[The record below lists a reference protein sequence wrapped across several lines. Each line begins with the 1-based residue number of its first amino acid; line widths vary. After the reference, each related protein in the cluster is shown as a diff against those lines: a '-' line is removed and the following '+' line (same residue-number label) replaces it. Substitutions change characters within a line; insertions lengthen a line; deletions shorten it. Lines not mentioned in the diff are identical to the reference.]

1 MVLLKY
7 IIPSILLIGKTG
19 NGKSALGN
27 FLLNKYYF
35 DVSCKPESETNI
47 TTMGINKLENFGII
61 DTPGLNDSKGRD
73 QDHYE
78 NIMRFI
84 KNKNITSLLF
94 VINFNETRIS
104 SDLQEI
110 LKIYCNIFDFEFFK
124 HFGLVFTKAYVSQK
138 KLDELKPKK
147 IIEYKNKFEQ
157 IIENFY
163 NKKLNC
169 DLPCFFIDS
178 DLDDTDKNS
187 LEERKRIISWA
198 KRLTKLNVGSLN
210 IKNDLK
216 IKYEDLE
223 YKTEYDVEIDGNY
236 KINITKYYK
245 RRVKVDIHGS
255 IICGNWI
262 LYFSSRIREKYA
274 SSCILF

>member
-84 KNKNITSLLF
+84 KNKNITS
-94 VINFNETRIS
+94 
-104 SDLQEI
+104 
-110 LKIYCNIFDFEFFK
+110 C
-124 HFGLVFTKAYVSQK
+124 
-138 KLDELKPKK
+138 
-147 IIEYKNKFEQ
+147 
-157 IIENFY
+157 
-163 NKKLNC
+163 
-169 DLPCFFIDS
+169 
-178 DLDDTDKNS
+178 
-187 LEERKRIISWA
+187 
-198 KRLTKLNVGSLN
+198 
-210 IKNDLK
+210 
-216 IKYEDLE
+216 
-223 YKTEYDVEIDGNY
+223 
-236 KINITKYYK
+236 
-245 RRVKVDIHGS
+245 
-255 IICGNWI
+255 
-262 LYFSSRIREKYA
+262 
-274 SSCILF
+274 